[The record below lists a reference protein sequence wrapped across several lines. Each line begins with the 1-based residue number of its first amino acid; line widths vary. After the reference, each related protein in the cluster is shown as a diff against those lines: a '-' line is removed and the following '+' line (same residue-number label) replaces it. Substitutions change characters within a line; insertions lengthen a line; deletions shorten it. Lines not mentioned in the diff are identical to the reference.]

1 MTRHRLA
8 LSVALLFC
16 LAGCGG
22 GGGGG
27 SATTQG
33 TGNNATPV
41 GTQPAD
47 VWTIPQQLVVDGG
60 PGKDGTP
67 SVDNPTYVAAN
78 SEVLS
83 DNALVVGFLTAAGAR
98 AISHEILDW
107 HEVVND
113 NIDGLPV
120 AVNYCPLTG
129 SAMLWEGAVA
139 ASDPTFG
146 VSGLLYNSNLILYD
160 RETDSLWSQMSVQ
173 SVNGQR
179 VREQPRMRALV
190 ETTWGTWRQMYPET
204 TLMSRVTGFSR
215 NYGLYPYGD
224 FRTSDR
230 LIFSVSTNDTRLH
243 RKARVVGVT
252 RNGIARAYPIGELGS
267 LSVINDELA
276 NTPLVIAGSAAGR
289 YGVAYERRLPD
300 GTELTFEAVA
310 DSLPVVM
317 RDGDGGLWD
326 VFGQAQTGPHTGETL
341 AGVDA
346 YVAYWFAWAAFH
358 EGSAIHA
365 P

>member
-16 LAGCGG
+16 LAGCGGGGGG

-60 PGKDGTP
+60 PGKDGIP

-204 TLMSRVTGFSR
+204 TPMSRVTGFSR

-289 YGVAYERRLPD
+289 YGVA
-300 GTELTFEAVA
+300 
-310 DSLPVVM
+310 
-317 RDGDGGLWD
+317 
-326 VFGQAQTGPHTGETL
+326 
-341 AGVDA
+341 
-346 YVAYWFAWAAFH
+346 
-358 EGSAIHA
+358 
-365 P
+365 